1 MSHGE
6 FLQNISEKMR
16 EAELK
21 KVFLPRGKK
30 NENYWWNEDIA
41 PL

>member
-6 FLQNISEKMR
+6 FLQNILEKTR

-21 KVFLPRGKK
+21 KVFLPRDKK
-30 NENYWWNEDIA
+30 NENYWWNENIA